1 MKVEFKVKEEGKSWE
16 ETQVLITLDLNSR
29 AEIFDTAIRL
39 YRVFE
44 KEVRWNFEGLSQGH
58 YVEERK

>member
-44 KEVRWNFEGLSQGH
+44 KKVRWNFEGLSQGH